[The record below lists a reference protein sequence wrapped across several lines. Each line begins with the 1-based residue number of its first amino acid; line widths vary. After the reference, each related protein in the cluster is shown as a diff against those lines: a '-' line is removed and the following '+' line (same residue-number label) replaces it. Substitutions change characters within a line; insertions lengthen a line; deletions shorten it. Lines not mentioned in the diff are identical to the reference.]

1 MYNKEQQN
9 TSSTWTILWKT
20 IDGTPTEN
28 SLKYLKRTIILKENI
43 NAHKEFCSTLKRLQ
57 QNLPRKKIL
66 PIFYKVI
73 KQKNVFNVL
82 SG

>member
-1 MYNKEQQN
+1 MYNREQQN

-57 QNLPRKKIL
+57 QNLPRKEIL